1 MKLSDMPDES
11 QKYPTGD
18 IIRILSNLPDFL
30 RESMM
35 RSRLQELCAKD
46 SKTQEEFAL
55 IESICCSRTNLS
67 AESVLVVKYVVEA
80 LHRIS

>member
-1 MKLSDMPDES
+1 MKLSNMPDES

-35 RSRLQELCAKD
+35 RSRLKELCAKD
-46 SKTQEEFAL
+46 SNTQEEF
-55 IESICCSRTNLS
+55 IDSNIGG
-67 AESVLVVKYVVEA
+67 SVLS
-80 LHRIS
+80 R

>member
-46 SKTQEEFAL
+46 SKTQEEF
-55 IESICCSRTNLS
+55 IDSILEGLS
-67 AESVLVVKYVVEA
+67 SATKAY
-80 LHRIS
+80 

>member
-35 RSRLQELCAKD
+35 RRSA
-46 SKTQEEFAL
+46 
-55 IESICCSRTNLS
+55 RTM
-67 AESVLVVKYVVEA
+67 
-80 LHRIS
+80 R